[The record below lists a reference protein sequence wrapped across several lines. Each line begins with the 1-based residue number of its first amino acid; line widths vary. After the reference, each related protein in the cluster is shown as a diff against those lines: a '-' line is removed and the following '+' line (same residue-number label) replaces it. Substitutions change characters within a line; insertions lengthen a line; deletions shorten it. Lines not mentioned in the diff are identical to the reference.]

1 VFAQSASSVSAV
13 LSAADYSP
21 SVAPGSIAALFG
33 TSLASSPT
41 GATFDSHGNL
51 PVNLDGASVTVAGI
65 PAPLFYVSPTQ
76 INLQIPVQTPV
87 GQAAVAVTTSS
98 GSTVAGVA
106 TVVPFAPAIFVY
118 GSNRGAVTNAITG
131 SLEPFDVTDPSIPDG
146 QTRLSIFATG
156 LDAAIVTGSAVD
168 VYAQS
173 ATLGRT
179 NLQVE
184 YAGPQGYYIGL
195 DQINVVLPA
204 ALNGAGDMQ
213 LFIQMGLAQ
222 SNVVLVRIRS
232 NTGPA
237 IGSVSPPAGQP
248 QALITISGSNFA
260 PDTPGT
266 PAGTRN
272 LISFEMAGQAVT
284 SVVPSSAT
292 ASQLVFYV
300 PYDLQPQGN
309 YLAGTYTLC
318 LTTDERTSCGSDAF
332 TIQTLQPVTGTAT
345 GHTLRIWSRSHD
357 RGGGQIHSGF
367 LNRKGSSRYRCH
379 TSRHSVVF
387 TGDYDDGRAARL
399 AHNPRYRKL

>member
-1 VFAQSASSVSAV
+1 MRSVHHPVRFLAPLILCLQLGPFCVFAQSASSVSAV

-213 LFIQMGLAQ
+213 LFIQMGLAHPRYTRGDAESDQ
-222 SNVVLVRIRS
+222 FRNGWPSGNLGSAIVGHGV
-232 NTGPA
+232 A
-237 IGSVSPPAGQP
+237 IGFLCTIRPAAAGQ
-248 QALITISGSNFA
+248 L
-260 PDTPGT
+260 PG
-266 PAGTRN
+266 RD
-272 LISFEMAGQAVT
+272 VH
-284 SVVPSSAT
+284 VVP
-292 ASQLVFYV
+292 
-300 PYDLQPQGN
+300 N
-309 YLAGTYTLC
+309 
-318 LTTDERTSCGSDAF
+318 
-332 TIQTLQPVTGTAT
+332 
-345 GHTLRIWSRSHD
+345 D
-357 RGGGQIHSGF
+357 R
-367 LNRKGSSRYRCH
+367 
-379 TSRHSVVF
+379 
-387 TGDYDDGRAARL
+387 
-399 AHNPRYRKL
+399 